1 MRRKFPRVLAW
12 LTILI
17 VLAGIVMM
25 FVGGITQIKGWWEL
39 GLFSV
44 IIIPM
49 FSWVM
54 LAIYKRVHA
63 DEDLILQM
71 QEEREKANAVNGTPK
86 EPADAAV
93 RESES
98 DGDAETK

>member
-1 MRRKFPRVLAW
+1 MRRKFPKVLAG
-12 LTILI
+12 LTILL
-17 VLAGIVMM
+17 VLAGIVVM
-25 FVGGITQIKGWWEL
+25 FVGGITQIKGLWEL
-39 GLFSV
+39 GMFFV

-71 QEEREKANAVNGTPK
+71 QEEQEKANAAKAASK
-86 EPADAAV
+86 EPADETARETAA
-93 RESES
+93 
-98 DGDAETK
+98 DDAETK